1 MIRIFDASGSPYGTT
16 IQSRAQGPW
25 AKPLTVAGNLDGS
38 FDEPPIHLRLDE
50 PLPKSY
56 QGAFTEW
63 RLLRVQ
69 TIQYQLLA
77 SIHQR
82 RLNDLII

>member
-1 MIRIFDASGSPYGTT
+1 MGRYDFTKLDRTT

-38 FDEPPIHLRLDE
+38 FDEP
-50 PLPKSY
+50 LPKSY

-69 TIQYQLLA
+69 TIQYQLPA
-77 SIHQR
+77 SIPQR

>member
-38 FDEPPIHLRLDE
+38 FEEPPIHLRLEE

-56 QGAFTEW
+56 QGAFDSMA
-63 RLLRVQ
+63 
-69 TIQYQLLA
+69 LA
-77 SIHQR
+77 PCPDNPVPTASVDPSASPQ
-82 RLNDLII
+82 